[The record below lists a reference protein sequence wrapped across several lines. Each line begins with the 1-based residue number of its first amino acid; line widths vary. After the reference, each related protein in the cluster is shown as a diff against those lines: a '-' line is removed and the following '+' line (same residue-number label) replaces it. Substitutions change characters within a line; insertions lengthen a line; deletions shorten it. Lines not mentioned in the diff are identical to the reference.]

1 MSQIVTISNMTA
13 NTPVEVFYCDAMT
26 ANCVF
31 VSAITTNT
39 FTFEV
44 PNPYAE
50 TDFVIILEDYAG
62 CVLPYDILISP
73 TPTSSVTPTITP
85 TITQTPTNTKTP
97 TPTVTQTNTITPTR
111 TNTPTPTS
119 TPIVSDISNH
129 FVGQGYHIDTTN
141 ACNST
146 ITILEY
152 YTYKYEADLIPVIGA
167 TIYTTNVSG
176 TLYNPLNGNSY
187 YYKLMFNINY
197 YAVQVASN
205 GQIITFQMC

>member
-1 MSQIVTISNMTA
+1 MNQVITITNMTA
-13 NTPVEVFYCDAMT
+13 NTPIEVFYCDAMT

-31 VSAITTNT
+31 VSAITTTT

-44 PNPYAE
+44 PDPYAE

-85 TITQTPTNTKTP
+85 TITQTLTTTKTP
-97 TPTVTQTNTITPTR
+97 TPTVTQTNTLTPTR

-129 FVGQGYHIDTTN
+129 FVGQGYHINATN

-205 GQIITFQMC
+205 GQIITFEMC